1 MVDDYKLEKKN
12 YLYYVK
18 RFFTKPDINEIE
30 LVDWMGNRYAFRS
43 EPGYIGLVYG
53 IDLTRRALDP
63 YSVSTADGKK
73 ALYYCYYDKKE
84 SRIRQD
90 FNVQRK
96 MGYPRIAVIEKNGE
110 LYPIF
115 CMRDEE
121 GVFKWTDALTV
132 AREIQ
137 HKPKL

>member
-1 MVDDYKLEKKN
+1 MLEKKDYGY
-12 YLYYVK
+12 YLK

-30 LVDWMGNRYAFRS
+30 LVDWMGNRYAYRS
-43 EPGYIGLVYG
+43 EPGYSELVFG
-53 IDLTRRALDP
+53 IDLTRRTLDP

-73 ALYYCYYDKKE
+73 ALYYSYYDRKE

-90 FNVQRK
+90 FNVQKK
-96 MGYPRIAVIEKNGE
+96 MGFPRIAVIGKDGDI
-110 LYPIF
+110 YPIF
-115 CMRDEE
+115 CMKDED

-132 AREIQ
+132 AKELK